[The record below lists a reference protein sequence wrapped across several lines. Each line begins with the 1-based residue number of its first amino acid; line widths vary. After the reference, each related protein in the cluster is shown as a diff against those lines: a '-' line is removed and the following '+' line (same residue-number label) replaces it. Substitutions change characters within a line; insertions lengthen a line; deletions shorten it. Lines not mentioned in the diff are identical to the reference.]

1 MNVSTDQGGLADK
14 LMAPVSAI
22 LAKHGSAIQPLLQG
36 NAGGMTHAAL
46 NNDDNVRKVA
56 TFCYPLLP
64 GLVRLAVKEP
74 AFVSFV
80 MNNRE
85 RVLARLVQ
93 PGETPAGPA

>member
-1 MNVSTDQGGLADK
+1 MNLSTEQGGLADK

-22 LAKHGSAIQPLLQG
+22 VAKHGSALQPLLQG
-36 NAGGMTHAAL
+36 SAGGLTQAAL
-46 NNDDNVRKVA
+46 ANDDNVRKVA

-80 MNNRE
+80 MNNRQA
-85 RVLARLVQ
+85 VLARLV
-93 PGETPAGPA
+93 PPA